1 MYYTCPH
8 RKEHSASDYPIMVN
22 GRPSIGHATPDL
34 AELTRANGKS
44 KLRRRF
50 TAKKD
55 SDERK
60 KPKRTKS
67 FGGPSGHSLADY
79 FKKRKESSSPII
91 KRSPVK
97 RESSEESSVSSSL
110 NWSVPSDLPRLVDAE
125 IAAKRHHE
133 SLKADEFR

>member
-1 MYYTCPH
+1 M
-8 RKEHSASDYPIMVN
+8 IN

-34 AELTRANGKS
+34 AELTRAGGKS

-55 SDERK
+55 DERK
-60 KPKRTKS
+60 RPKRTKS
-67 FGGPSGHSLADY
+67 FGGPTGHSLSDY
-79 FKKRKESSSPII
+79 FKKRKESSSPVI

-110 NWSVPSDLPRLVDAE
+110 NWSVPSDLPRLVEAE
-125 IAAKRHHE
+125 MAAKRHHE
-133 SLKADEFR
+133 SLKDDEFR